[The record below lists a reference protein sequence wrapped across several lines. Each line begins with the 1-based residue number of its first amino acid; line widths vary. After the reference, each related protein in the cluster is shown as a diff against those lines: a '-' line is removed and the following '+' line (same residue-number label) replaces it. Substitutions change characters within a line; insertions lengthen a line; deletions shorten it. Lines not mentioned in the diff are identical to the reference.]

1 MNSKYHLIFASF
13 VISTLLMIVKFI
25 AYYFTYSS
33 AILTDALE
41 SIINVVASG
50 FAFYA
55 IYVASQ
61 PRDMNHP
68 YGHGKIEFFS
78 AGLEGVLIIL
88 ASIFIIF
95 HSIQNFVHPM
105 PMSNLPLGLGI
116 IISGVIINWFLGY
129 YVERSGIKNNSPT
142 LIADGQHLKLDAQSG
157 IILILAVGLV
167 VVTKQEWMDGAASV
181 LFASFMA
188 WSGIKILRKS
198 IGGLMDERDE
208 ETLEKVVEILKF
220 HKRAEWIDLHNLR
233 IQQYGADIHID
244 CHLTLPRYFDLDT
257 VHENVH
263 EFEDILGKEFA
274 GHVEIFIHAD
284 PCLPL
289 CCHYCQ
295 VQDCPVRQSP
305 VTKTV
310 EWNKLNLSL
319 NQKHFLEEIDK

>member
-61 PRDMNHP
+61 PRDLNHP

-105 PMSNLPLGLGI
+105 PMTNLPLGLGI

-167 VVTKQEWMDGAASV
+167 VVTKQEGGVSCFQTKPCDVRHSDVERSAPHHFSHPPSLLQPSLTPGPASV
-181 LFASFMA
+181 
-188 WSGIKILRKS
+188 
-198 IGGLMDERDE
+198 
-208 ETLEKVVEILKF
+208 
-220 HKRAEWIDLHNLR
+220 
-233 IQQYGADIHID
+233 
-244 CHLTLPRYFDLDT
+244 
-257 VHENVH
+257 
-263 EFEDILGKEFA
+263 
-274 GHVEIFIHAD
+274 
-284 PCLPL
+284 
-289 CCHYCQ
+289 
-295 VQDCPVRQSP
+295 
-305 VTKTV
+305 
-310 EWNKLNLSL
+310 
-319 NQKHFLEEIDK
+319 